1 MYTLDYFIDR
11 GGIIGLH
18 GYTHQSGA
26 EVSIDGIEFDE
37 TINNDESIIRER
49 VQKSYSMCKSS
60 RYTCRIF

>member
-37 TINNDESIIRER
+37 TRNNDESIIRER
-49 VQKSYSMCKSS
+49 VQKLFNVQK
-60 RYTCRIF
+60 F